1 MRGPDA
7 RLAFWGGWHGEGA
20 RAEGWVAVVGSG
32 VGGEDDDEM
41 ATRAAAAPCALGVC
55 FHRDAEPPKAR
66 RGGMKMGEKETM
78 SGDALRES
86 PTRASQGRESSAP
99 SVSEGVTAPRDV
111 ATGQSSGRMETIG
124 SSGQDGVGVQDASA
138 APNLGS
144 SGQERSSMSGAQSNP
159 LYEDQGQTG
168 TNPMHEAG
176 RVAPADLDGLPDIDA
191 AAAKLNWDLVKN
203 KPL

>member
-1 MRGPDA
+1 M
-7 RLAFWGGWHGEGA
+7 
-20 RAEGWVAVVGSG
+20 
-32 VGGEDDDEM
+32 
-41 ATRAAAAPCALGVC
+41 C
-55 FHRDAEPPKAR
+55 
-66 RGGMKMGEKETM
+66 EKETM

-86 PTRASQGRESSAP
+86 PTRASTGRESSVP
-99 SVSEGVTAPRDV
+99 SVSEGVTAGVGVEDDSAAPNLGSSGQERKGGYLPEAGKELDPRDV
-111 ATGQSSGRMETIG
+111 ATGQSSGRMENIG
-124 SSGQDGVGVQDASA
+124 SSGMDTGQDASA

-176 RVAPADLDGLPDIDA
+176 RVAPADLDGDGLPDIDG
-191 AAAKLNWDLVKN
+191 AAAKKGNWDLGTA